1 MTIKE
6 YDLEKYLKNHPATDY
21 TSEQLKDMRNFINAS
36 LILDDL
42 KRDYSEYQKGK
53 TGNQTVLDV
62 STCLSAI
69 RRSLITFS
77 NLHSFGSNFCKYLPC
92 ELFSSKNQG
101 KKQLHFLAELR
112 NKIGGHLDNDVMAFV
127 DQIDPFIFIKRTIQ
141 SEKTSISHIYIS
153 LFNTGVNY
161 VNSDPRYGGIFQERI
176 DIRQDFYRDNG
187 FIAMV
192 EKMYKDT
199 IEYFEKVLPIIIEI
213 LNPKDGV
220 SISDILKSNELRRS
234 IQLKNK

>member
-1 MTIKE
+1 MNIQE
-6 YDLEKYLKNHPATDY
+6 YDLEEYLQNHPATVY
-21 TSEQLKDMRNFINAS
+21 TPEQLKDMRNFINAS

-42 KRDYSEYQKGK
+42 KRDYSDYQKGK

-77 NLHSFGSNFCKYLPC
+77 NLNKFGSNYCKYQPC
-92 ELFSSKNQG
+92 DLFCSKSEG
-101 KKQLHFLAELR
+101 KKKLQFLSLLR

-127 DQIDPFIFIKRTIQ
+127 DQIDPFIFTKRSLQ
-141 SEKTSISHIYIS
+141 SEASSISHIYIS
-153 LFNTGVNY
+153 LFDSGVNY
-161 VNSDPRYGGIFQERI
+161 VNSELKLFEGRI
-176 DIRQDFYRDNG
+176 DIRKDFYKDNG

-199 IEYFEKVLPIIIEI
+199 IGYFEKVLPVIKEK
-213 LNPKDGV
+213 LNPKEGV
-220 SISDILKSNELRRS
+220 SLSDIISSNELRRN
-234 IQLKNK
+234 IQP